1 MRLGFTVWPTNQ
13 ASLSR
18 RPHHLHAQKKARH
31 FHWNATGTLPPGIYS
46 IVHYEFDKEK
56 VSTNITSLTPYC
68 ICDETCTG
76 NHMRSGIQGTG
87 FSTVTTHP
95 HTLLWLCVQ
104 FSLKTKQPSCHT
116 SLLTRIS
123 ALWQHNRT
131 LFFDCVQ
138 FSPKTKQPSCHTS
151 LFTRV
156 SAIWPHNHTLFFD
169 CTCNFRLKQ
178 NNRHVTHPCS
188 PELVLYDNTTTHSSL
203 TVRAIFA

>member
-76 NHMRSGIQGTG
+76 NHLRSGIQGTG

-116 SLLTRIS
+116 SLFTRVS
-123 ALWQHNRT
+123 AIWQHNRT
-131 LFFDCVQ
+131 LFFDCACNFCLKHHVTPPCSPDLVLYDNTPTHTHTLLSLCVH
-138 FSPKTKQPSCHTS
+138 FSLKTKQPSCHTS
-151 LFTRV
+151 LLTRF
-156 SAIWPHNHTLFFD
+156 SALWQHTHKHCFD
-169 CTCNFRLKQ
+169 CACTF
-178 NNRHVTHPCS
+178 H
-188 PELVLYDNTTTHSSL
+188 
-203 TVRAIFA
+203 